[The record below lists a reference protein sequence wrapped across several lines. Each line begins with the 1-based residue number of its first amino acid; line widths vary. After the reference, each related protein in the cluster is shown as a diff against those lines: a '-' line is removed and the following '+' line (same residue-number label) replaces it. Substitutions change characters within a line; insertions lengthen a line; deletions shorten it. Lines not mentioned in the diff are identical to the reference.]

1 MKALERE
8 SEEFL
13 QKQMEEL
20 ARLEEAQKERGLLTE
35 DAAPIKLALASSAP
49 IEPKSTKVEQPAP
62 KPRPVIDFDGDDE
75 DEVASDRKK
84 QRHLVKLEYDENS
97 GGLTEAEKVAMRN
110 AQLLDVRSQV
120 TRDRRTLW
128 SMRLDWNAINEVC
141 LGNDST

>member
-1 MKALERE
+1 
-8 SEEFL
+8 
-13 QKQMEEL
+13 MEEL

-62 KPRPVIDFDGDDE
+62 KPRPAIAFDGDDE
-75 DEVASDRKK
+75 DEVATDRKK
-84 QRHLVKLEYDENS
+84 QRHLVKLDYDENS

-110 AQLLDVRSQV
+110 AQLLDVRSHV
-120 TRDRRTLW
+120 SRDRRTLW
-128 SMRLDWNAINEVC
+128 SMRLDWDAINEVC